1 MSRWIAGSVRSRWFS
16 VFFLLAV
23 VAAGALLVTASGP
36 DPHDAETDGGA
47 LLTAGVGKV
56 LEEGSSLYIAAAAH
70 VTGSLDTDWR
80 TDLQV
85 YGLGTEMAEYEIAL
99 LEQDRENSSPNAA
112 SFHLHAGRSVR
123 YNDVLWSL
131 FGFDGSAALRITA
144 TAGSVAVSSRTYNQ
158 TTDGTYGQF
167 IGAALESR
175 AIAYG
180 EEGRIIQ
187 LTHNRA
193 RDTGYR
199 TNVGFVNCTSRSITV
214 EVDFYTWEGIL
225 LGTKTYVLSPYMF
238 IQKSKIFG
246 TVTGGDVSDGYVV
259 VRTLSTGGKFFAYA
273 SVVDNQTGDPIYI
286 PAVVV
291 EGGGGPLATP
301 TATSPPGHTATPTS
315 TPTPT
320 TTPTPT
326 QVAPLLNLRPFQ
338 PDEWDAPLVAS
349 GDPGTNTSGG
359 LQGGATTYID
369 WAILNEGP
377 DDAVF
382 PEGLELAQ
390 LELDDVPRVVWTAPA
405 GGYTVD
411 AGFYVYL
418 EDYAFEGVSAGS
430 HTLTLEADPSNGL
443 VEADEGDNSY
453 TFSGTWSAAKAG
465 GKALSGLKTLDA
477 SRLKK
482 LPIPGYGPATVW
494 GRTADEVRWKRDL
507 ARANRRRAGVTK
519 SATTTGEPVYIAAT
533 AHVAGAAGTNWRTD
547 VELHNPDAVSR
558 QYEIAL
564 LEKNEANV
572 APSTVTYTV
581 GPGRCLRLNDVL
593 HTVFGYDG
601 GAALR
606 ITPVSGNVVVTSRTY
621 NLVGGGTYGQFIGGL
636 AESDA
641 IESGQEAVLIQL
653 THNRGASSGYRTN
666 IGFVSCV
673 ASEITVRADM
683 YRADGQLLGTRWY
696 TLQGFMHRQVD
707 KVFEAVASG
716 DVEDGYIVV
725 RSGTPGARF
734 IAYASV
740 VDNLAGDPV
749 YIPATLIGAGE
760 PTPPTPTA
768 TVTPTVAPGRP
779 IDARITVEDIFEW
792 LGTVPGQGDLEDL
805 EEAVARFQNEGLDAL
820 LDEIADAN
828 PGIATR
834 TADGLEMDYGS
845 GYVLDNG
852 DVASGLVA
860 VEFSNVVNT
869 SEQVAFD
876 GEISHQEL
884 QVDERNP
891 PVDSISGGVS
901 LDVDPSGHA
910 AGSASFSGTGTA
922 LKSASINSV
931 SGAFDVDTEICRY
944 YPIGGTVTITMGDD
958 EHTFTFTPACDG
970 SFDYQG
976 PGSTGDVSFRLRWDG
991 AQDLDIHVKEP
1002 SGEEIYFAHT
1012 ESATGGQLDVDSNVA
1027 CTRRDPNP
1035 TENVFW
1041 PIGQAPSGTYEFW
1054 AILWSDCGE
1063 SHTPDFTF
1071 YVLEG
1076 TEIVREIRGTIA
1088 DGTSP
1093 HYTHTY

>member
-1 MSRWIAGSVRSRWFS
+1 
-16 VFFLLAV
+16 
-23 VAAGALLVTASGP
+23 
-36 DPHDAETDGGA
+36 
-47 LLTAGVGKV
+47 
-56 LEEGSSLYIAAAAH
+56 
-70 VTGSLDTDWR
+70 
-80 TDLQV
+80 
-85 YGLGTEMAEYEIAL
+85 
-99 LEQDRENSSPNAA
+99 
-112 SFHLHAGRSVR
+112 
-123 YNDVLWSL
+123 
-131 FGFDGSAALRITA
+131 
-144 TAGSVAVSSRTYNQ
+144 
-158 TTDGTYGQF
+158 
-167 IGAALESR
+167 LESR
-175 AIAYG
+175 AITYG

-199 TNVGFVNCTSRSITV
+199 TNVGFLNCTSRTMSV

-225 LGTKTYVLSPYMF
+225 LGTKVYVLSPYMF
-238 IQKSKIFG
+238 IQKSKIFAG
-246 TVTGGDVSDGYVV
+246 VTGGDVSDGYVV
-259 VRTLSTGGKFFAYA
+259 VRTLTPAGKFFAYA

-291 EGGGGPLATP
+291 DGGGGPLP
-301 TATSPPGHTATPTS
+301 TATVTPTSPPGF

-320 TTPTPT
+320 VTPTPT
-326 QVAPLLNLRPFQ
+326 EVVPLLNLRPIQ
-338 PDEWDAPLVAS
+338 PDGWDGPLVAS
-349 GDPGTNTSGG
+349 GETGTNTSGG
-359 LQGGATTYID
+359 LQGGQRTYVD

-382 PEGLELAQ
+382 PEGLALAQ
-390 LELDDVPRVVWTAPA
+390 LELDGVPRVEWVAPS
-405 GGYTVD
+405 GGYTLE
-411 AGFYVYL
+411 AGFYVYV
-418 EDYAFEGVSAGS
+418 EDYEFDGISSGS
-430 HTLTLEADPSNGL
+430 HTLTIDGDPTNGL
-443 VEADEGDNSY
+443 VETDEGDNSY
-453 TFSGTWSAAKAG
+453 TYSGTWSAAKVG
-465 GKALSGLKTLDA
+465 GKAVSGSKTLDT

-482 LPIPGYGPATVW
+482 SPIPGFGPGTVW

-519 SATTTGEPVYIAAT
+519 ALTSAGGPIYVAAT
-533 AHVAGAAGTNWRTD
+533 AHVAGAADTDWRTD

-564 LEKNEANV
+564 LEKNEANL
-572 APSTVTYTV
+572 APATVTYTV

-593 HTVFGYDG
+593 FTVFGYDG

-606 ITPVSGNVVVTSRTY
+606 ITPVSGTVVVTSRTY
-621 NLVGGGTYGQFIGGL
+621 NLTDEGTYGQFIGGL

-641 IESGQEAVLIQL
+641 LESGQDGVLIQL

-666 IGFVSCV
+666 IGFVNCV
-673 ASEITVRADM
+673 ASEITVRVDM
-683 YRADGQLLGTRWY
+683 YSADGQLLGTRWY
-696 TLQGFMHRQVD
+696 TLEGFMHRQVD

-716 DVEDGYIVV
+716 DVADGYIVV

-760 PTPPTPTA
+760 PTAPTPTA
-768 TVTPTVAPGRP
+768 TMTPTVGPGRP
-779 IDARITVEDIFEW
+779 MDPRITIEDLFGW

-805 EEAVARFQNEGLDAL
+805 EEAVARIQTEGLDAL

-834 TADGLEMDYGS
+834 TADGIEVDYGS
-845 GYVLDNG
+845 GYVFDDG
-852 DVASGLVA
+852 GTASGLVA
-860 VEFSNVVNT
+860 VEFSNIVNT
-869 SEQVAFD
+869 SDRVAFD
-876 GEISHQEL
+876 GEVSHQEL
-884 QVDERNP
+884 QVNDTNP
-891 PVDSISGGVS
+891 PVESISGGMS
-901 LDVDPSGHA
+901 LDVDTSGHVV
-910 AGSASFSGTGTA
+910 GSASFSGTGTA
-922 LKSASINSV
+922 RKSTSINSV

-944 YPIGGTVTITMGDD
+944 YPIGGTVSVTMGDD
-958 EHTFTFTPACDG
+958 EHTFTFTPSCDG
-970 SFDYQG
+970 SFHYNG

-1002 SGEEIYFAHT
+1002 GGEEIYFAHT

-1041 PIGQAPSGTYEFW
+1041 PVGQAPTGTYEFW
-1054 AILWSDCGE
+1054 AVLWSNCGE
-1063 SHTPDFTF
+1063 SDTPDFTF

-1076 TEIVREIRGTIA
+1076 AEIVREIHGTI
-1088 DGTSP
+1088 DGGEST
-1093 HYTHTY
+1093 HYNHSY